1 MPEHPV
7 ATLKEALPELRRP
20 FAPTAVKWKIQTAV
34 GGNKAGIVVAHID
47 ARLVIERL
55 NLVVAHAWAD
65 QYDEFAGAMRCRL
78 WICSQVREDVGLGP
92 DPKSRVSDALKRAG
106 VKFGIG
112 VSIYALKAIYMTV
125 GAGPS
130 KLGTREKWDAKK
142 QAKVQVPDL
151 TDENRDWLADRYAAW
166 LLETDRGKSFGE
178 PLDHGDEL
186 DAQGLDD
193 EGAPTELPELD
204 EGSPAAE
211 DAREA
216 ALRKAREKA
225 S

>member
-20 FAPTAVKWKIQTAV
+20 FAPAAVKWKIQTSVRNGA
-34 GGNKAGIVVAHID
+34 AGIVVAHID

-112 VSIYALKAIYMTV
+112 VSIYALSSVYMEV
-125 GAGPS
+125 GAGAS
-130 KLGTREKWDAKK
+130 KLGVRENKAKNTRSPE
-142 QAKVQVPDL
+142 L
-151 TDENRDWLADRYAAW
+151 TAENREWLADRYGAW
-166 LLETDRGKSFGE
+166 LETDRGKGFGE
-178 PLDHGDEL
+178 PLDHGD
-186 DAQGLDD
+186 DDGAQGLDD